1 MLEWRTRLTHKAV
14 RRGDV
19 NKIRV
24 LLVDDHAV
32 VRDGLQALLRETSDI
47 EVVGQAADGLEAI
60 RKAEEFKPDVVVMDI
75 AMPHLNGAEATRRIA
90 KAHRNVR
97 VLILSQHED
106 TEKVLDALWAGA
118 SGYLLKRSAG
128 AELADGIRAVWK
140 GGAALHPLAARVLL
154 DAYLRCECAKRVDS
168 YERLTDRERE
178 VLILVAEGYTNP
190 QIADMLHVS
199 PKTVDGHRTN
209 LMSKLELHDRTEV
222 VKYALRRQL
231 IDL

>member
-1 MLEWRTRLTHKAV
+1 
-14 RRGDV
+14 V

-32 VRDGLQALLRETSDI
+32 VRDGLQSLLNETADI

-60 RKAEEFKPDVVVMDI
+60 RKAEELKPDVVVMDV
-75 AMPHLNGAEATRRIA
+75 AMPRLNGAEATRRIV
-90 KAHRNVR
+90 KARSSTR

-106 TEKVLDALWAGA
+106 SANVLDALWAGA

-128 AELADGIRAVWK
+128 AELARGIRAVSQ
-140 GGAALHPLAARVLL
+140 GGAALHPLAGRAVL
-154 DAYLRCECAKRVDS
+154 DAYLRCECAQRVDS

-190 QIADMLHVS
+190 KIADMLHVS

-209 LMSKLELHDRTEV
+209 LMSKLGLHDKTEV

>member
-1 MLEWRTRLTHKAV
+1 MK
-14 RRGDV
+14 
-19 NKIRV
+19 KIRV

-32 VRDGLQALLRETSDI
+32 VRDGLQALLGDTRDI
-47 EVVGQAADGLEAI
+47 DVAGQAADGLDAI
-60 RKAEEFKPDVVVMDI
+60 HKAEELRPDVVVMDV
-75 AMPHLNGAEATRRIA
+75 AMPRLNGAEATRRIMR
-90 KAHRNVR
+90 AHAGTR

-106 TEKVLDALWAGA
+106 RETVLEALWAGA

-128 AELADGIRAVWK
+128 AELADGIRAVAK
-140 GGAALHPLAARVLL
+140 EGACLHPLAARVLL
-154 DAYLRCECAKRVDS
+154 DAYRQCECAQRVDS

-178 VLILVAEGYTNP
+178 VLILVAEGHTNP
-190 QIADMLHVS
+190 QIAGMLHVS

-209 LMSKLELHDRTEV
+209 LMSKLGLHDRTEV